1 MMENPKNVLLDTCVL
16 INFLCID
23 RTDLLADHPHYCFM
37 LTDHVR
43 GEISEHYSEQL
54 IRLENLLLSA
64 KVEEITVNTPQELQ
78 AFAELSSD
86 GRLGAGECSA
96 IAAASYRGIALAMDD
111 KKARRK
117 AISFFSSIELLDTKM
132 LMLSMIETG
141 MLDFSEADA
150 IKNTWEQ
157 EHSFKLN
164 FGSFRD
170 ISNA

>member
-43 GEISEHYSEQL
+43 SEISEHYSEQL

-86 GRLGAGECSA
+86 DAWGRENAPLSPPRLTE
-96 IAAASYRGIALAMDD
+96 ASLWQWTIKRPEGKL
-111 KKARRK
+111 
-117 AISFFSSIELLDTKM
+117 SLSSR
-132 LMLSMIETG
+132 
-141 MLDFSEADA
+141 A
-150 IKNTWEQ
+150 
-157 EHSFKLN
+157 LN
-164 FGSFRD
+164 F
-170 ISNA
+170 